1 MSDYTL
7 SEIVMTARKKLKI
20 SQRELSRRTKID
32 NNTISK
38 IENGQRKKPN
48 IISLI
53 RLSKILNI
61 ELVEL
66 LYASKY
72 TESEVCEIIG
82 DNLKIEKSN
91 LQNE

>member
-1 MSDYTL
+1 MSDYIL
-7 SEIVMTARKKLKI
+7 SEIVITARKKLNI

-48 IISLI
+48 ILSLI

-66 LYASKY
+66 LYACKY
-72 TESEVCEIIG
+72 TESEIYEILG